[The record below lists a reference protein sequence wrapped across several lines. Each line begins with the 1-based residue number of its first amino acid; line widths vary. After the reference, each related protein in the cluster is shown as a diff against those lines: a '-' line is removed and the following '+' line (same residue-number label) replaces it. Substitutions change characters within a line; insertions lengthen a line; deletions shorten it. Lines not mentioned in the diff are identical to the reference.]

1 MGNVVKQIKMSDS
14 NKTKWSWV
22 VLAMFM
28 LLIFPIILN
37 WLILRPAI
45 VEVVGDG
52 TDWLG
57 FWAAYIG
64 AIASFAMVVLTW
76 WTLKQS
82 KIQNDALIAQN
93 EEILRNNREQLD
105 ELKRQWDELNRPN
118 ICVNVVVYSTAFY
131 IQISNVGNTD
141 AHNVCLSFNDE
152 FISNIKPDIQPFFKK
167 EHDSP
172 FFVERGNKRYLFIGW
187 CKEINDAWREK
198 DFSIIVKGTYN
209 DIYSI
214 NRTIPITEFVDKGFF
229 VVHSET
235 DRLLEHIKKGT
246 VVQND
251 QYYPIQKSLDIIAKN
266 IVSLDKSRKESD
278 EDKN

>member
-1 MGNVVKQIKMSDS
+1 MGKKRN
-14 NKTKWSWV
+14 NKIALIAITIIF
-22 VLAMFM
+22 FM
-28 LLIFPIILN
+28 LFPIALN
-37 WLILRPAI
+37 WLILRPA
-45 VEVVGDG
+45 VVDVVGEG
-52 TDWLG
+52 ADWLG

-82 KIQNDALIAQN
+82 KVQNDALIAQN
-93 EEILRNNREQLD
+93 EEILRNNKEQLD
-105 ELKRQWDELNRPN
+105 ELKRQWAELNRPN

-141 AHNVCLSFNDE
+141 AHNVCLTFNDE
-152 FISNIKPDIQPFFKK
+152 FISNIKLDIQPYFRKVNG
-167 EHDSP
+167 SP

-187 CKEINDAWREK
+187 CKEINDAWRKK

-266 IVSLDKSRKESD
+266 IVSLNMSCKESE

>member
-1 MGNVVKQIKMSDS
+1 MVTNRKIYRLII
-14 NKTKWSWV
+14 V
-22 VLAMFM
+22 VLII
-28 LLIFPIILN
+28 LLLFPIVLN
-37 WLILRPAI
+37 WIILRASLFPI
-45 VEVVGDG
+45 VGEGK
-52 TDWLG
+52 DWLG

-64 AIASFAMVVLTW
+64 AIASFAMVALTW

-93 EEILRNNREQLD
+93 EEILRNNKEQLD
-105 ELKRQWDELNRPN
+105 ELRRQWNELNRPN

-131 IQISNVGNTD
+131 IQISNVGNAD
-141 AHNVCLSFNDE
+141 AHKVCLSFNDE
-152 FISNIKPDIQPFFKK
+152 FISNIKPNIQPYFKK
-167 EHDSP
+167 VNDSP
-172 FFVERGNKRYLFIGW
+172 FFVERGNKRHLFIGW
-187 CKEINDAWREK
+187 CQEINDAWREK
-198 DFSIIVKGTYN
+198 NFSIIVKGTYN
-209 DIYSI
+209 DIYSV

-266 IVSLDKSRKESD
+266 IVSLNKSRKES
-278 EDKN
+278 EEEKN